1 MKMYAIAEYNYDTK
15 REAEDD
21 ATTAHQEY
29 LADEWFEAVTKKSI
43 DTRIDFDYR
52 DNRDVKLAGGVYLKR
67 KSTVAEV
74 FDDVRDYNDFSGRMI
89 EVIVQ
94 AHKSGNL
101 AATKLLTDMSNAY
114 GYYTS

>member
-1 MKMYAIAEYNYDTK
+1 MYETAEYNHDTK
-15 REAEDD
+15 REAEE
-21 ATTAHQEY
+21 AEQQAHQEH
-29 LADEWFEAVTKKSI
+29 LADAWLEAVTKKPI
-43 DTRIDFDYR
+43 DSTVNFDTR
-52 DNRDVKLAGGVYLKR
+52 DNRDVKLASGIYLKR

-74 FDDVRDYNDFSGRMI
+74 FDDVRDYKDFSARMI

-101 AATKLLTDMSNAY
+101 AATKLLNDMSNAY